1 MPELI
6 ITNLAPQLGQWK
18 VETNYPFT
26 SQTDD
31 RSVRYYCNET
41 LQTIYWVTGLTSLL
55 DKTFYQTL
63 QMVV

>member
-1 MPELI
+1 MSELI

-41 LQTIYWVTGLTSLL
+41 DNLWRNMFNFFIRQNIKET
-55 DKTFYQTL
+55 
-63 QMVV
+63 